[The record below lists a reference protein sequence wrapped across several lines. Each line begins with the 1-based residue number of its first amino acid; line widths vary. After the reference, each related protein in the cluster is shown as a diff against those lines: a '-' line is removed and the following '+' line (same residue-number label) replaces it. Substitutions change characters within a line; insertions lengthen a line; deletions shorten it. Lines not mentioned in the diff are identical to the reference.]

1 MGEVTKR
8 LAIFS
13 EGLEQELSLSSREA
27 EEADRLLEQMTLEEV
42 RRRLEGKKNEPDET
56 STTEE
61 VSSEISVTVEPV
73 VIDKED

>member
-1 MGEVTKR
+1 MS
-8 LAIFS
+8 A
-13 EGLEQELSLSSREA
+13 REA
-27 EEADRLLEQMTLEEV
+27 EEEDRLLEQMTLEEV
-42 RRRLEGKKNEPDET
+42 RRRLEGKKNETDET